1 MRVLVMTKD
10 PGIQSF
16 SEVTGYPE
24 ISSIT
29 GLVLSGLF
37 GEGGCL
43 FLLETKSGCLNRR
56 KNCRCSVAR
65 SLGLGKAFQELQR
78 SVKFQMSPEKMESQ

>member
-10 PGIQSF
+10 PGSQGF
-16 SEVTGYPE
+16 SEVIGYPE
-24 ISSIT
+24 MSSIT

-43 FLLETKSGCLNRR
+43 FLLQTKSDGTVTLRVYGNQDLPGETSLNSRMW
-56 KNCRCSVAR
+56 R
-65 SLGLGKAFQELQR
+65 SYQHQKLWGPF
-78 SVKFQMSPEKMESQ
+78 F